1 MDMGSGGGF
10 MATLISGN
18 GDIQKLKAMVFTL
31 GKMEIDTRVNGTK
44 ITIREMVKGTRFG
57 LTARSMRDIG
67 KMIRPTAE
75 VG

>member
-31 GKMEIDTRVNGTK
+31 GKMEIDTRVNGN
-44 ITIREMVKGTRFG
+44 V
-57 LTARSMRDIG
+57 A
-67 KMIRPTAE
+67 
-75 VG
+75 